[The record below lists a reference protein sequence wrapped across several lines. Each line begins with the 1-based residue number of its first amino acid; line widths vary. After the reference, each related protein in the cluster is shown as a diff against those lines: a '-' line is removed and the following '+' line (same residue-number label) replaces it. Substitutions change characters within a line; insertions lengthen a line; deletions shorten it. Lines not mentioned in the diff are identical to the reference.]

1 MLLTCAVTTVI
12 LSISS
17 NFSSRPIFSFQS
29 SVQTIIEQHPAA
41 TGTVFTAKKIRKY
54 EEDEQN
60 NENLAL
66 HQKNYKN
73 LDDEKIGNIDAK
85 LCDKW
90 GVMTT
95 ISPASEAVRKFL
107 YKPDWC
113 VVVVGDLERPQV
125 STSEITLLI

>member
-1 MLLTCAVTTVI
+1 M
-12 LSISS
+12 SISS

-54 EEDEQN
+54 EEAEQQN

-66 HQKNYKN
+66 HQKKYRN
-73 LDDEKIGNIDAK
+73 LDDEKSGNIDAK

-113 VVVVGDLERPQV
+113 VVVVGDLELPQV
-125 STSEITLLI
+125 STTQNIKI

>member
-1 MLLTCAVTTVI
+1 M
-12 LSISS
+12 SISS

-54 EEDEQN
+54 EEAEQQN

-66 HQKNYKN
+66 HQKKYRN
-73 LDDEKIGNIDAK
+73 LDDEKSGNIDAN

-113 VVVVGDLERPQV
+113 VVVVGDLELPQV
-125 STSEITLLI
+125 STTQNIKI